1 VRSLTPGEA
10 TYWVEFDVRNGLAAL
25 RKLLAKLESG
35 KGLILKGNV
44 GLTSHVADVI
54 RKSRVPAKME
64 G

>member
-1 VRSLTPGEA
+1 
-10 TYWVEFDVRNGLAAL
+10 VEFDVRNGLAAL